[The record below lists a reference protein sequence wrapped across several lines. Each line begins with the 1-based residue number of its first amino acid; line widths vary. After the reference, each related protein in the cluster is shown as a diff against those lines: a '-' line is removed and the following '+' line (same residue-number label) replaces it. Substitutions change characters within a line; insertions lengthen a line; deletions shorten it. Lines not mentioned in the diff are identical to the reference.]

1 MLEYRIDLVFD
12 DLPTSRSHF
21 PGTNPLKI
29 TASILWWLCIVI
41 WCAAIA
47 VPGGAAIASFTR
59 LPAVEATMPGIA
71 EYFAGDP
78 AGAGRFV
85 AGYVTNPIFLVSDK
99 VCLGS
104 ALGCLLAL
112 LLSGFQPCGPGRAGK
127 IAVFSIMIAGAA
139 MTWYLWR
146 LAPELGVELQAWR
159 EAVLANDRP
168 RAEAAWS
175 RFDPL
180 HLTAARLMNLQLAM
194 LIVTVIA
201 GAIASVRPTRRK
213 VRHP

>member
-1 MLEYRIDLVFD
+1 MLDHRIDLVCV
-12 DLPTSRSHF
+12 DLPTSRSQLR
-21 PGTNPLKI
+21 GTNPLKI

-47 VPGGAAIASFTR
+47 TPGGAAIAAFTR
-59 LPAVEATMPGIA
+59 LPAVEATMPGISA
-71 EYFAGDP
+71 YFADDP

-85 AGYVTNPIFLVSDK
+85 AGYVTNPIFLASDM

-112 LLSGFQPCGPGRAGK
+112 LLTRFQPCGPGRAGK
-127 IAVFSIMIAGAA
+127 IAVFSIVITGAA
-139 MTWYLWR
+139 LTWYLWR
-146 LAPELGVELQAWR
+146 VAPELAVELEAWR

-168 RAEAAWS
+168 RAEAAWT

-180 HLTAARLMNLQLAM
+180 HRVAARLMNIQIAM
-194 LIVTVIA
+194 LIVAVIA
-201 GAIASVRPTRRK
+201 GAIANARPTPKK
-213 VRHP
+213 VAHP